1 MISELTLEQRQ
12 DRFRKMYELY
22 LEGKSLRAI
31 SMIMGISH
39 ERVRQILTT
48 RSNSFEYRKIKE
60 AIDTRK
66 SKTWQTAEIIN
77 LLNVGNSCTSVAE
90 ILNISVSAVKRISAR
105 YNKDKQKL
113 QENIKVDS
121 KKS

>member
-1 MISELTLEQRQ
+1 MFSELTIEQRQ
-12 DRFRKMYELY
+12 DRFRQIYEFY

-31 SMIMGISH
+31 SALVGISH

-48 RSNSFEYRKIKE
+48 RSTSFEYRKIKE

-77 LLNVGNSCTSVAE
+77 LLNIGNSCSAVAR

-105 YNKDKQKL
+105 YNKDKQNP
-113 QENIKVDS
+113 QNNIKVDS

>member
-77 LLNVGNSCTSVAE
+77 LLNVGNSCSSVAE